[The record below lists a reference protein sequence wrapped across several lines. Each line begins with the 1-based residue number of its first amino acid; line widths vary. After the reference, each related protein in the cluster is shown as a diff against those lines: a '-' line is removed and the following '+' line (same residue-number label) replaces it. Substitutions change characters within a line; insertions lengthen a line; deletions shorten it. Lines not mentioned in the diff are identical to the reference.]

1 MRNSF
6 VLYTDL
12 GKQMDRLTDAEAGS
26 VIVWADPD
34 SDGTARLY
42 SVLPRHKL
50 LYESGTLLT
59 GMESAEVRYSPGG
72 LLGRI
77 LG

>member
-1 MRNSF
+1 MLS
-6 VLYTDL
+6 
-12 GKQMDRLTDAEAGS
+12 AEAGS

-34 SDGTARLY
+34 SDGTACRY

-72 LLGRI
+72 LLNRI